1 MNDPIAAEKNELKID
16 FYEFHY
22 LVVVIY
28 CTKYAILFFVHEG
41 QTNTVDRFKTAGE
54 SMKNMKLAMKIGIGF
69 GIIILFMMTVSLFS
83 WRGLSTLD
91 EGVSGFRRIA
101 QNTNLIGR
109 IQTNMLMA
117 QVSVKDFLITG
128 SENDTRRYKDF
139 LEKSKGFMATAHT
152 SVKNPERSQKLSL
165 ADEKIGTYDTSFGKV
180 IAFKTERDKMVVHL
194 DKLGLQMEQTLTD
207 LMDKA
212 AKTGATSTGYKAGL
226 AIRRLLLGRLGVSTF
241 LSTSNPAEAEQVL
254 KELTEL
260 EPALSDLKGSL
271 LRVEWQSLVDD
282 INKSL
287 EEYRTTFST
296 LVAKT
301 NERNLL
307 VAGTLD
313 KLGPEIAELTDNI
326 NLSYLLNQDE
336 MGPTLASASRSAL
349 VTMLIVSALAIVFGV
364 IVGIFL
370 TRAITSPVRKTAA
383 FAETMANGDFTKTLD
398 IKQSDEIGIMAASL
412 NTMVSQL
419 GAMVKEIV
427 AGVNTLTGSAGEL
440 TTISSELN
448 SAARETSAKSNA
460 VAAAAEEMNTNIQS
474 VSAAMEQS
482 SSNVGIVASSTEEMT
497 ATVHEIAKNAE
508 KARAITESAVDQS
521 RLTSQK
527 MASLG
532 ESANKIGR
540 VTETITEISEQ
551 TNLLALNATI
561 EAARAG
567 EAGKGFAVVANEIK
581 ELAKQ
586 TAMATVDIKNQI
598 TDMQSTTSSTITD
611 IEKTSKIIEEI
622 NEMINTI
629 ATAVEEQS
637 AATAEIAG
645 NITQASQG
653 IAEVNENVAQSTM
666 VITEITR
673 EIADINVQSTQVEN
687 NSNQVQRSAAALSE
701 LSTQL
706 KALVNRFKVS

>member
-1 MNDPIAAEKNELKID
+1 
-16 FYEFHY
+16 
-22 LVVVIY
+22 
-28 CTKYAILFFVHEG
+28 
-41 QTNTVDRFKTAGE
+41 
-54 SMKNMKLAMKIGIGF
+54 MKNMKLAMKIGAGF
-69 GIIILFMMTVSLFS
+69 GIIIFFMITVSLFS
-83 WRGLSTLD
+83 WRGLNTMD

-117 QVSVKDFLITG
+117 QISVKDFLITG
-128 SENDTRRYKDF
+128 SDSDTKRFKEF
-139 LEKSKGFMATAHT
+139 LDKSKDFMATAHK
-152 SVKNPERSQKLSL
+152 SVKNPERSTNLAQ
-165 ADEKIGTYDTSFGKV
+165 ADEKIGMYDNSFGKIV
-180 IAFKTERDKMVVHL
+180 AFKVERDKMVAHL
-194 DKLGLQMEQTLTD
+194 DQLGSTMEQTLTD

-226 AIRRLLLGRLGVSTF
+226 AIRRLLLARLGVIDF
-241 LSTSNPAEAEQVL
+241 LATSDPAEAEQVV

-260 EPALSDLKGSL
+260 EPALTELKGSL

-282 INKSL
+282 MAKSL
-287 EEYRTTFST
+287 GEFKTTFATLVDKTRERNT
-296 LVAKT
+296 LVA
-301 NERNLL
+301 N
-307 VAGTLD
+307 TLD
-313 KLGPEIAELTDNI
+313 KLGPEIAATTENI
-326 NLSYLLNQDE
+326 NLSYLKSQDE
-336 MGPTLASASRSAL
+336 MGPTLAAAGRSAL
-349 VTMLIVSALAIVFGV
+349 ITMLVVSAIAIAFG
-364 IVGIFL
+364 ISVGIFL
-370 TRAITSPVRKTAA
+370 TRAITGPVGKTAA
-383 FAETMANGDFTKTLD
+383 FAETMANGDFTKTLSV
-398 IKQSDEIGIMAASL
+398 KQSDEIGVMAASL
-412 NTMVSQL
+412 NTMVNQL

-427 AGVNTLTGSAGEL
+427 AGVNTLTGSASDL
-440 TTISSELN
+440 TTISTQLN
-448 SAARETSAKSNA
+448 AAAKETSAKSNT
-460 VAAAAEEMNTNIQS
+460 VAAAAEEMNANIQS

-482 SSNVGIVASSTEEMT
+482 SSNVGMVASSTEEMT
-497 ATVHEIAKNAE
+497 ATVNEIAKNAE
-508 KARAITESAVDQS
+508 KARAITESAVQQS
-521 RLTSQK
+521 QLTSEK

-598 TDMQSTTSSTITD
+598 TDMQSTTTSTITD
-611 IEKTSKIIEEI
+611 IEKISKIIEEI

-653 IAEVNENVAQSTM
+653 IAEVNENVAQSTT
-666 VITEITR
+666 VITDITR
-673 EIADINVQSTQVEN
+673 EIADISTQSTQVEAS
-687 NSNQVQRSAAALSE
+687 SNQVQRSAAALSE

-706 KALVNRFKVS
+706 KALVNRFKVN